1 MEKELKIR
9 LAQEK
14 DIEAM
19 VALIS
24 LVFSL
29 EKDFAADVEKQR
41 SGLALL
47 LNAAERACLVVA
59 EIDGAVM
66 AMCSAQ
72 LLVSTAEGGWKA
84 IIEDVAVDEA
94 YRGRGIGRRLL
105 AYVEEWAQKHDVKR
119 LDLLAD
125 RDNKKGLAFY
135 GRMQWRKTN
144 LVALQKSGG

>member
-19 VALIS
+19 SALIS

-29 EKDFAADVEKQR
+29 EKDFAVDVEKQR

-47 LNAAERACLVVA
+47 LNAAERACLAVA
-59 EIDGAVM
+59 EIDGAVI

-84 IIEDVAVDEA
+84 IIEDVAVAET

-105 AYVEEWAQKHDVKR
+105 AYVEEWAKKRDVKR

-125 RDNKKGLAFY
+125 LDNKNGLAFY
-135 GRMQWRKTN
+135 NRLRWEKTN
-144 LVALQKSGG
+144 LAGLQKKI

>member
-84 IIEDVAVDEA
+84 IIEDVAVAET

-105 AYVEEWAQKHDVKR
+105 AYVEEWAKKRDVKR

-125 RDNKKGLAFY
+125 LDNKNGLAFY
-135 GRMQWRKTN
+135 NRLRWEKTN
-144 LVALQKSGG
+144 LAGLQKKI